1 MKFAIPFVPTSDGS
15 RSDALR
21 SGFASGSH
29 DWSLPGETL
38 DLQALF
44 ARVVRAYSTGT
55 LEDVRDI
62 VAPPLLRRLAGEV
75 ADRKR
80 HRHVLSSRLV
90 EVTSAEIIDRED
102 RLLGGWVDIRFVSR
116 MVVALQAADGTVL
129 AGDPVQARLLSEV
142 WTLQRSTVGGTS
154 RWAVSAMVEDE

>member
-1 MKFAIPFVPTSDGS
+1 MPTCDGS
-15 RSDALR
+15 PDNALW
-21 SGFASGSH
+21 SGSVLDEH
-29 DWSLPGETL
+29 DWSLPGEAL

-55 LEDVRDI
+55 LGDVRDI

-90 EVTSAEIIDRED
+90 EVTSAEIIDREV
-102 RLLGGWVDIRFVSR
+102 RLLGGWMDIRFVSR

-142 WTLQRSTVGGTS
+142 WTLQRSTLGGTS